1 MIRLSK
7 LDKYV
12 FGEAGVSNLLLGV
25 ILICGA
31 LSLMLYMWAFLSGV
45 VSGEFDI
52 VGETEGISNFFL
64 VMLLLV
70 VLSIVG
76 GYEIGRYVQT
86 QFNMRRK
93 SE

>member
-1 MIRLSK
+1 MSK

-31 LSLMLYMWAFLSGV
+31 LSLMLYMWAALSGI

-52 VGETEGISNFFL
+52 VGETEGISNFYL
-64 VMLLLV
+64 AMLLLV

-86 QFNMRRK
+86 EFTKRRK
-93 SE
+93 SK